1 MIKEYRTIG
10 EVVGPLMAVE
20 KVAGVKYE
28 ELIEV
33 RMQNGEIRRGQVLE
47 VQEDKAMVQIF
58 EGTSGINL
66 RDSTVRFLGHP
77 LELGVSED
85 MIGRVF
91 DGLGSSKRQ
100 WARNPTRKNTWTSME
115 KSSTRWLVIILMSL
129 SKQVSQQSI
138 T

>member
-47 VQEDKAMVQIF
+47 VKKIKQWSKYSKEQV
-58 EGTSGINL
+58 
-66 RDSTVRFLGHP
+66 
-77 LELGVSED
+77 VSIYVTLLYD
-85 MIGRVF
+85 F
-91 DGLGSSKRQ
+91 
-100 WARNPTRKNTWTSME
+100 
-115 KSSTRWLVIILMSL
+115 
-129 SKQVSQQSI
+129 
-138 T
+138 